1 MALSVTRRCP
11 GVTWQL
17 VHGARTFLE
26 TNILLLSRARPAE
39 GIPLPKASYFG
50 DDVQAVAVRRGDEC
64 VTGGNHRRRPT
75 LHEDTMTTPS
85 APARIAPV
93 VTMLEPAERAR
104 VDAAGAG
111 LYRTIHRDSV
121 DELLLDLKE
130 RRISAVLVSVA
141 RCVHEEPTR
150 MSAVVRE
157 FPRIP
162 TVALLGHGAAEH
174 PEAVLALG
182 NCGVR
187 TIVDVRQPSGWHRLR
202 DVLGTEATRDID
214 RTMLAALRSDLDGVP
229 VDCWRFFET
238 LFLPDGRVNTV
249 RQLSQRLG
257 VLPSTLTSR
266 FYRANIPAPKRY
278 LAYARLIRA
287 ARLFENPGL
296 SVADVANHLDYSSP
310 QSFGRHVR
318 TLLHITAG
326 EFRRSF
332 DGERM
337 IARYR
342 DELILP
348 YRAALMSLNPLE
360 MRLAFRVAALHHA
373 AMRVGAR
380 AA

>member
-1 MALSVTRRCP
+1 
-11 GVTWQL
+11 
-17 VHGARTFLE
+17 
-26 TNILLLSRARPAE
+26 
-39 GIPLPKASYFG
+39 
-50 DDVQAVAVRRGDEC
+50 
-64 VTGGNHRRRPT
+64 
-75 LHEDTMTTPS
+75 MTPPS
-85 APARIAPV
+85 ATVRIAPV
-93 VTMLEPAERAR
+93 ATMLEPAERTR

-111 LYRTIHRDSV
+111 LYRTIHRDTV

-141 RCVHEEPTR
+141 RCVREEPTR

-162 TVALLGHGAAEH
+162 TVALLGEIASDH
-174 PEAVLALG
+174 PEALLALG

-202 DVLGTEATRDID
+202 DLLGTESTRDID
-214 RTMLAALRSDLDGVP
+214 RTVLAALRSDLDGVP

-238 LFLPDGRVNTV
+238 LFLPAGRVNTV
-249 RQLSQRLG
+249 RQLARRMG

-296 SVADVANHLDYSSP
+296 SVADVANHLDFSSP

-318 TLLHITAG
+318 TLLSITAG
-326 EFRRSF
+326 EFRRAF
-332 DGERM
+332 DGEGM

-348 YRAALMSLNPLE
+348 HRAALMTLNPLE

-373 AMRVGAR
+373 PPRTGAR

>member
-1 MALSVTRRCP
+1 
-11 GVTWQL
+11 
-17 VHGARTFLE
+17 
-26 TNILLLSRARPAE
+26 
-39 GIPLPKASYFG
+39 
-50 DDVQAVAVRRGDEC
+50 
-64 VTGGNHRRRPT
+64 
-75 LHEDTMTTPS
+75 MTTPS
-85 APARIAPV
+85 APLRIPPV
-93 VTMLEPAERAR
+93 ATMLEPAERTR
-104 VDAAGAG
+104 VDAAGVG
-111 LYRTIHRDSV
+111 LYRTIHRNSV
-121 DELLLDLKE
+121 DELLVDLKE

-162 TVALLGHGAAEH
+162 TVALLGHTAVEH
-174 PEAVLALG
+174 PEALLALG

-187 TIVDVRQPSGWHRLR
+187 TIVDVRQPSGWHQLRTLLGNESTR
-202 DVLGTEATRDID
+202 DVD
-214 RTMLAALRSDLDGVP
+214 RAMLALLRCDLDGVP

-249 RQLSQRLG
+249 RQLSHRLG

-318 TLLHITAG
+318 TLLNITAG
-326 EFRRSF
+326 EFRRTF
-332 DGERM
+332 DGDRM
-337 IARYR
+337 MARYR
-342 DELILP
+342 EELILP
-348 YRAALMSLNPLE
+348 YRSALAVLNPLE
-360 MRLAFRVAALHHA
+360 MRLAFRVAAFQHESV
-373 AMRVGAR
+373 RRESR

>member
-1 MALSVTRRCP
+1 
-11 GVTWQL
+11 
-17 VHGARTFLE
+17 
-26 TNILLLSRARPAE
+26 
-39 GIPLPKASYFG
+39 
-50 DDVQAVAVRRGDEC
+50 
-64 VTGGNHRRRPT
+64 
-75 LHEDTMTTPS
+75 MTTPS
-85 APARIAPV
+85 APTRIAPV
-93 VTMLEPAERAR
+93 ATMLEPAERPR

-141 RCVHEEPTR
+141 RCVREEPTR

-157 FPRIP
+157 FPRVP
-162 TVALLGHGAAEH
+162 TVALLGADAVDHPAAL
-174 PEAVLALG
+174 LALG

-187 TIVDVRQPSGWHRLR
+187 TFIDVRQPSGWHRLR
-202 DVLGTEATRDID
+202 DVLGSEATRDID
-214 RTMLAALRSDLDGVP
+214 RAVLAVLRCDLDGAP
-229 VDCWRFFET
+229 ADCWRFFET

-249 RQLSQRLG
+249 RQLARRLG

-318 TLLHITAG
+318 TLLGITAG
-326 EFRRSF
+326 EFRRTF

-342 DELILP
+342 EELILP
-348 YRAALMSLNPLE
+348 HRLALLTLSPLE
-360 MRLAFRVAALHHA
+360 MRLAFRVAALQHLPVRA
-373 AMRVGAR
+373 PRR